1 MNKDD
6 EIIQGHNKGL
16 VPGLL
21 ILLISLFLSVL
32 IPVAPVIGVALL
44 AIGIYA
50 YRHNADVYMRTIAIF
65 TIAAGIMM
73 ILIVMVVVLFSHAPI
88 QTGTISL
95 NLAEQKESGVNIGY
109 DIVCLQG
116 LEEMENI
123 SGIEHVKV
131 NGTIWNTGRKNANN
145 VSVTVIYTDI
155 AHNKVVRNTTI
166 ERVELLSEGMHSMN
180 FESKYLRE
188 STIPKTA
195 VDPSILIEWEEDREL
210 KTLTVN
216 EIVGLTEE

>member
-1 MNKDD
+1 M
-6 EIIQGHNKGL
+6 
-16 VPGLL
+16 
-21 ILLISLFLSVL
+21 
-32 IPVAPVIGVALL
+32 
-44 AIGIYA
+44 
-50 YRHNADVYMRTIAIF
+50 
-65 TIAAGIMM
+65 
-73 ILIVMVVVLFSHAPI
+73 
-88 QTGTISL
+88 

-188 STIPKTA
+188 STIPKTV
-195 VDPSILIEWEEDREL
+195 VDPTILIEWEEEGEL
-210 KTLTVN
+210 KTMTVN
-216 EIVGLTEE
+216 EIVWLTEEEK